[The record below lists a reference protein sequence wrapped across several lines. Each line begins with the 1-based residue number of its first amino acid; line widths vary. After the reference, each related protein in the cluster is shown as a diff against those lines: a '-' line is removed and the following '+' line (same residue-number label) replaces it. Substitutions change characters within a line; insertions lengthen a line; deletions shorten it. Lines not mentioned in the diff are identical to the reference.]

1 MRAPVAVFAR
11 ARRARGAVTRIAAAL
26 APLAVCA
33 IGTLACPA
41 LVRAELLE
49 AAPDAPLDAATIAE
63 VVRHGAR
70 IGAVRVAVSNVF
82 DTTNPDEDKR
92 LYRWADKVHVKT
104 HDSVVANVLLF
115 RPGDRFDPRVLE
127 ESARLLRKQP
137 EIAEASVVP
146 TAYHRDTNTVDVRV
160 ETRDSWSLS
169 LDLKFGRSGGKN
181 DYGFGFEEKNLLG
194 TGKKLLLSHTSD
206 VDRAQNILGYG
217 DENVFGSRVRL
228 DATYADT
235 SDGLRKALNA
245 GRPFF
250 ALDTRWSL
258 SGSLLDERRVDQM
271 YDLGETVDEFEHR
284 DKLVSIEGGWSRG
297 LVGGRTRRWLLGL
310 TDAEDR
316 FGPSDNGVGPRFLP
330 ADRKLVYPWFG
341 IQIVGDEFRELEELN
356 DMGRTEDVHLGLS
369 FTGSIGYSTER
380 LGADRNA
387 WLAQLEAHKGWEP
400 APGRL
405 VLVDTAASTR
415 REHEGLRNSV
425 VTADVHY
432 YLRNFRN
439 KLFMVSAS
447 ATTTGR
453 LDLDRQILVGGDSG
467 VRGYPLR
474 YQSGTKRGVL
484 TLEERVFTDWYPWH
498 LVRIGYAAFFDAGR
512 TWGRDPRA
520 TPSLGLLRDVGFGL
534 RLSSPRASSG
544 TIVHID
550 LAFPL
555 DGDRSI
561 DNLQLNIETKGTF

>member
-1 MRAPVAVFAR
+1 MPNAVPTAADRGIRRKRPGR
-11 ARRARGAVTRIAAAL
+11 ARFAAAAL
-26 APLAVCA
+26 AVLAGSA
-33 IGTLACPA
+33 LLCPA
-41 LVRAELLE
+41 LVRAQLHG
-49 AAPDAPLDAATIAE
+49 AAPETPLDAAALAE
-63 VVRHGAR
+63 IVRRGAR
-70 IGAVRVAVSNVF
+70 IGRVRIVVSNVF
-82 DTTNPDEDKR
+82 DTSKPDENKR

-104 HDSVVANVLLF
+104 HAQVVADILLF
-115 RPGDRFDPRVLE
+115 HAGDRFDPRVLE
-127 ESARLLRKQP
+127 ESARLLRKQRG
-137 EIAEASVVP
+137 IADASVV
-146 TAYHRDTNTVDVRV
+146 TSAYHRDTNTVDVLV

-194 TGKKLLLSHTSD
+194 TGKKLLLSHTSN
-206 VDRAQNILGYG
+206 VDRTQNILGYG
-217 DENVFGSRVRL
+217 DDNVFGSRVRL
-228 DATYADT
+228 DASYADT
-235 SDGLRKALNA
+235 SDGLRKALAA

-258 SGSLLDERRVDQM
+258 SGDVLDERRVDRM

-284 DKLVSIEGGWSRG
+284 DRQVAIKGGWSRG
-297 LVGGRTRRWLLGL
+297 LIGGRTRRWLFGL

-316 FGPSDNGVGPRFLP
+316 FGPADTGLAPLFLP

-341 IQIVGDEFRELEELN
+341 VQIVGDEFRELEELN

-369 FTGSIGYSTER
+369 FTGRIGYSSQR

-387 WLAQLEAHKGWEP
+387 WLVQVAAHKGWEP
-400 APGRL
+400 GPGRL
-405 VLVDTAASTR
+405 LLFDTAASSR
-415 REHEGLRNSV
+415 REHGRLRNSIV
-425 VTADVHY
+425 SADVHY
-432 YLRNFRN
+432 YLRNFGN
-439 KLFMVSAS
+439 KLFMVGAS
-447 ATTTGR
+447 ATTTGG

-474 YQSGTKRGVL
+474 YQSGTKRAVV
-484 TLEERVFTDWYPWH
+484 TLEERFFTDWYPWH

-512 TWGRDPRA
+512 TWGRDPRG

-534 RLSSPRASSG
+534 RLGSPRASSG

-555 DGDRSI
+555 DGGRSI
-561 DNLQLNIETKGTF
+561 DSLQLNIVTKGTF